1 MQLGAA
7 MKNVCYV
14 WLEKQDK
21 EADDVLSIIGE
32 TGLEIAQ
39 LTRLHDYRF
48 CKKNSASAYRYN
60 VWSLRPTHY
69 CDDLITLHLG
79 DGWQN
84 EAHRGFRTIQQFKL
98 WLEDRSNKKYVS

>member
-1 MQLGAA
+1 
-7 MKNVCYV
+7 MKDVYYV
-14 WLEKQDK
+14 WLEKHDK
-21 EADDVLSIIGE
+21 EADDTLSIIGE

-39 LTRLHDYRF
+39 LTRPHDYRF
-48 CKKNSASAYRYN
+48 WRRNSDCAYRHN

-79 DGWQN
+79 GGWQN

-98 WLEDRSNKKYVS
+98 WLEDRSNEKYVS